1 MNETKVDVLAVM
13 DEAASHADGGSA
25 PVNGDAMRQARD
37 DVAYLIASARKHNEA
52 VLLFG
57 EESVQ
62 ANQTLWLIRDALAR
76 IGGGK

>member
-1 MNETKVDVLAVM
+1 MNETKIDVLAVM
-13 DEAASHADGGSA
+13 DEAAESSGWIKR
-25 PVNGDAMRQARD
+25 NRMRQARAA
-37 DVAYLIASARKHNEA
+37 VAYLIESARKHNEA

-76 IGGGK
+76 IGGDE